1 MPFLPQGSEL
11 ESWEEGENAW
21 GEEAVEDLSWE
32 AEAAL
37 KEKRLSER
45 QSRTM
50 EQQKKKQQRDAMR
63 GLKKDSHL
71 AVKIS

>member
-1 MPFLPQGSEL
+1 M
-11 ESWEEGENAW
+11 
-21 GEEAVEDLSWE
+21 SWE

-37 KEKRLSER
+37 KEKRRAER
-45 QSRTM
+45 ESRAL